1 MNRRRFIVAAATSGV
16 AIVGGAA
23 LLIRPV
29 YQGPLTLSAVVEQLE
44 GLRGKHLVSHGRW
57 SAAHVFC
64 HNAQSIDYSISG
76 FPESKGAVFQAL
88 AGKPAF
94 TVFSARREMRHDLA
108 EPIPGSYAIADDGPL
123 DAAIDKLLASI
134 ATFVAHS
141 GPLQPHFAYGE
152 LSKSD
157 YESAHVMHFLN
168 HMSEITV

>member
-29 YQGPLTLSAVVEQLE
+29 Y
-44 GLRGKHLVSHGRW
+44 
-57 SAAHVFC
+57 
-64 HNAQSIDYSISG
+64 SG
-76 FPESKGAVFQAL
+76 
-88 AGKPAF
+88 
-94 TVFSARREMRHDLA
+94 T
-108 EPIPGSYAIADDGPL
+108 L

-134 ATFVAHS
+134 AAFVAHS
-141 GPLQPHFAYGE
+141 GPLQPHFAYGQ

-168 HMSEITV
+168 HMSEITVQSQ